1 MGPEAGLPASAGGSL
16 CSPAV
21 PATSEFKDSLVFGE
35 GGQGQRVCFSFSS
48 LPRVFLT
55 PGSHPLGHVPLCLL
69 PSSSEVLRDSHYF
82 AIFFSSR
89 EGALLLLLFLD
100 EVNVQWQKSYCELR
114 HASK

>member
-21 PATSEFKDSLVFGE
+21 PATSEFKDSLLFGE
-35 GGQGQRVCFSFSS
+35 GGLGQRVWFLFSS

-55 PGSHPLGHVPLCLL
+55 PGSHPLGHVLLCPL
-69 PSSSEVLRDSHYF
+69 PSSWGTRSQVLRGSHYF
-82 AIFFSSR
+82 AVFLSSQ

-100 EVNVQWQKSYCELR
+100 EVNMQ
-114 HASK
+114 